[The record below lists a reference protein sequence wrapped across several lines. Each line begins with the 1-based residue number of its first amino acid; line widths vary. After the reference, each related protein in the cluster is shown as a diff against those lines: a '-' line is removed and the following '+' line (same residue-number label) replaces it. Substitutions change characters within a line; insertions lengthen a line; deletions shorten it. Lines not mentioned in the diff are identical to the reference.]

1 MTDKKLTDGEIIKAC
16 NNCLHYEACKGTYY
30 SAKGDEDI
38 LYDFDGEMYANSGC
52 EDFQDKDLI
61 NRQKAIIEKSE
72 KVEHFADKAIET
84 ANAEIENLKV
94 ENQSL
99 RSAANSLK
107 MHYEEARTKIESLKI
122 FRGYAEKRESDYKT
136 MRDKYLNAKSEA
148 YKEFAERLKEQ
159 AEVYTDSA
167 EDVFIL
173 AVGISK
179 IDNLLKELMGE
190 NND

>member
-1 MTDKKLTDGEIIKAC
+1 MSDKKLTYGEIVKALEC
-16 NNCLHYEACKGTYY
+16 CKSDTALCTECPYY
-30 SAKGDEDI
+30 KI
-38 LYDFDGEMYANSGC
+38 GECIEKMCADSI
-52 EDFQDKDLI
+52 DLI
-61 NRQKAIIEKSE
+61 NRQKTE
-72 KVEHFADKAIET
+72 
-84 ANAEIENLKV
+84 NENLKV

-107 MHYEEARTKIESLKI
+107 MHYEEAQAEIERLKTNLNVELENFATEYDNKIK
-122 FRGYAEKRESDYKT
+122 A
-136 MRDKYLNAKSEA
+136 EA
-148 YKEFAERLKEQ
+148 YKEFAEKLKEQ